1 MINDFFDFCEGNN
14 AVLDKKSRTIQKY
27 LAKKIRFNL
36 FELQYQQVTTLKELI
51 P

>member
-27 LAKKIRFNL
+27 LAKKL
-36 FELQYQQVTTLKELI
+36 DLI
-51 P
+51 YLSYNINKLPP